1 MEHQR
6 EIKELLMKELFTEVQ
21 AGTGTKGLGK
31 HLGASPNREPCL
43 ERQREAFPLWLS
55 GRELD

>member
-1 MEHQR
+1 
-6 EIKELLMKELFTEVQ
+6 MKELFTEVQ